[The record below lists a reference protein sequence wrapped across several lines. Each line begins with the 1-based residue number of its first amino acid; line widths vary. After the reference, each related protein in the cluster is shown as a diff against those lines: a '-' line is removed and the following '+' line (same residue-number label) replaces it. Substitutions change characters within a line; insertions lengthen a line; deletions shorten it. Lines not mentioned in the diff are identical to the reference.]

1 MKTIVPIVSF
11 LFMGCVGLSA
21 QTFEVPENYHLNV
34 KTDYTFY
41 EPDVVKCVD
50 WLINTRIDQET
61 EKRQAASSFLLQW
74 CMGTPTINVVID
86 ENVVSPI
93 TDKQVPDY
101 VLLFM
106 GGWAKDAIESDA
118 RHTTIASSKESK
130 DEMLAGNV
138 AGLEAVLAFYETNKG
153 LVPANENIEKLL
165 KLQQKG
171 RLEKYV
177 KKLLPKASVPKK

>member
-11 LFMGCVGLSA
+11 LFMGFVGLSA

-34 KTDYTFY
+34 KTDYEFY
-41 EPDVVKCVD
+41 EPIVVKCVD
-50 WLINTRIDQET
+50 WLIATPIDQEQD
-61 EKRQAASSFLLQW
+61 KQKAAYRFLLQW
-74 CMGTPTINVVID
+74 CIGSPTVHINVNTDIIFDIRD
-86 ENVVSPI
+86 ER
-93 TDKQVPDY
+93 VPNY
-101 VLLFM
+101 LLIFM

>member
-34 KTDYTFY
+34 KTDYEFY
-41 EPDVVKCVD
+41 EPVVVKCVD
-50 WLINTRIDQET
+50 WLIATPIDQEQD
-61 EKRQAASSFLLQW
+61 KRKAAYKFLLQW
-74 CMGTPTINVVID
+74 CIGSPTVHINVNTDIIFDIRD
-86 ENVVSPI
+86 ER
-93 TDKQVPDY
+93 VPNY
-101 VLLFM
+101 LLIFM

>member
-1 MKTIVPIVSF
+1 MKTIVPIVSL

-74 CMGTPTINVVID
+74 CMGTHTINVVID

-93 TDKQVPDY
+93 MDKQVPDY

-138 AGLEAVLAFYETNKG
+138 AGLVAVLAFYETNKG